1 MRIKNASVLW
11 IIFCAV
17 LVNSQGYAQQ
27 DVLPRGLSQ
36 EEKALLKDYV
46 TPVPEGNLS
55 WAQVAGDGD
64 FRAMAEW
71 EELQAVVITWTSFPA
86 ILAEIVRSVRK
97 ECEVIIVCANQGSVQ
112 NYLTNKGIDWS
123 TNVTFVQGPFNS
135 IWVRDYGPNTV
146 YRHDVDS
153 LFLVDWIYNRP
164 RPKDDVLPSL
174 IGSVLQIPVIGTT
187 TAPEDLVHTG
197 GNFMSDGMG
206 TGFSSELVLE
216 ENGPNNNYGFSNHS
230 EAEVDEIMFNT
241 MGIEPYVKMTNLPY
255 DLIHHIDMHMK
266 LIDEETLIV
275 GQYPNGIADGP
286 QIEANL
292 QYVLSNFNSR
302 FGTPFR
308 VIRIPMPPDGSG
320 KFPNQG
326 GDYWTYA
333 NALIANR
340 TVIVP
345 TYSPQYDTTAL
356 RIWQEAMPGY
366 TVTGIDCQDIIP
378 LSGAL
383 HCITK
388 EVGVQDPLRIVH
400 QRIDGTNA
408 TPDGYL
414 IDALIQHQSGINQAY
429 VYYTTDTTAGFAEV
443 AMVPSAEADHFQGFI
458 PVLSEGVD
466 VFYYIAAEA
475 NSGKMQTRPLT
486 APSGFWTFSV
496 PTSTSVDPDDQPGA
510 EVQPVFPNPASAITC
525 IPIEL
530 DRQEDRLTVD
540 LVDPLGRMTN
550 LFQGDAPAGMK
561 RIFFDAGQ
569 YPAGVYQ
576 VRVSTAR
583 GRSTQSLLIQP

>member
-1 MRIKNASVLW
+1 MRIVNVSVLLVSLS
-11 IIFCAV
+11 V
-17 LVNSQGYAQQ
+17 LLFSTQSLAQQ
-27 DVLPRGLSQ
+27 NVLPRGLSQ
-36 EEKALLKDYV
+36 EEKTMLKDYV
-46 TPVPEGNLS
+46 TPFPARTIQWSE
-55 WAQVAGDGD
+55 VAGDGS
-64 FRAMAEW
+64 FRSMAEW
-71 EELQAVVITWTSFPA
+71 EELQAVVITWTSFSA
-86 ILAEIVRSVRK
+86 ILAEIVRSVQN
-97 ECEVIIVCANQGSVQ
+97 ECQVIIVCSNQGSVQ
-112 NYLTNKGIDWS
+112 NYLTNKGIDW
-123 TNVTFVQGPFNS
+123 TKNVTFVQGPFNS

-146 YRHDVDS
+146 YRNDVDS

-187 TAPEDLVHTG
+187 SAPDDLVHTG

-230 EAEVDEIMFNT
+230 EAEVDEIMFNY
-241 MGIEPYVKMTNLPY
+241 MGIDPYIKMTNLPF

-292 QYVLSNFNSR
+292 QYVLSNFTTR

-308 VIRIPMPPDGSG
+308 VIRLPMPPDDSG
-320 KFPNQG
+320 KFPHQG

-345 TYSPQYDTTAL
+345 TYSLQYDTTAL

-366 TVTGIDCQDIIP
+366 TIAGIDCKDIIP

-388 EVGVQDPLRIVH
+388 EIGVNDPLRIVH
-400 QRIDGTNA
+400 QRIDGMNA

-414 IDALIQHQSGINQAY
+414 IDALIQHQTGIDQAFL
-429 VYYTTDTTAGFAEV
+429 YYTTDTTAGYTAV
-443 AMVPSAEADHFQGFI
+443 AMSPSTEEDHFHGFI
-458 PVLSEGVD
+458 PVLTEGED

-475 NSGKMQTRPLT
+475 NSGKVQTRPMT
-486 APSGFWTFSV
+486 APSGYWTFTV
-496 PTSTSVDPDDQPGA
+496 PTSTSILSPGKTGI
-510 EVQPVFPNPASAITC
+510 ELEPVFPNPANAITC
-525 IPIEL
+525 IPIRL
-530 DRQEDRLTVD
+530 DHQEGRLSVD
-540 LVDPLGRMTN
+540 LIDPLGRVMQ
-550 LFQGDAPAGMK
+550 LFQGEAHAGME
-561 RIFFDAGQ
+561 RIFFDASQ
-569 YPAGVYQ
+569 YPAGAYQ
-576 VRVSTAR
+576 VRVSTAF
-583 GRSTQSLLIQP
+583 GRATQSLFIQP